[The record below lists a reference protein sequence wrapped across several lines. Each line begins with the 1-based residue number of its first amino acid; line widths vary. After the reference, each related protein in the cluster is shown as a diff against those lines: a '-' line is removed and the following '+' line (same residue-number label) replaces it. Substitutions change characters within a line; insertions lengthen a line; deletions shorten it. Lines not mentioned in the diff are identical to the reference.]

1 LEGSSVLEAQHFS
14 ILRELKTYCLQLKDL
29 IKYKKNVMQIEDV
42 VEGLEELNNLVEAG
56 CEFLNYPVI
65 I

>member
-1 LEGSSVLEAQHFS
+1 M
-14 ILRELKTYCLQLKDL
+14 QLKDV
-29 IKYKKNVMQIEDV
+29 IKFKKNMMQIEDV